1 MNRTERKIY
10 VWVLV
15 DDGLTDEEAQ
25 QQAVLRVHRAIEGRT
40 DMCVDG
46 QKRLERAIA
55 RERWQP
61 KPKRGQA

>member
-1 MNRTERKIY
+1 MSRTERKIY

-15 DDGLTDEEAQ
+15 DDGLTEEEAQ
-25 QQAVLRVHRAIEGRT
+25 QQAVLRLHRVIEGRT

-55 RERWQP
+55 RERGHPQRR
-61 KPKRGQA
+61 RGGP